1 MHVNPQAP
9 AVVPAAEEAPSA
21 RPRTKAGQSEATT
34 AALIRAGRELFAERG
49 YADVATEE
57 IVARA
62 GVTRGALYHHF
73 KGGKEELFH
82 AVVVEINAETVRHVS
97 EVARA
102 QTDPWDQLAAG
113 ADAFL
118 DAFAAPEVQRIV
130 LVDAPSVLGW
140 DIWRAIDSEQGLGLV
155 EAAIQRTI
163 DAGRLMPQPAK
174 PLAHVVL
181 GALNEAA
188 MVVAGADDP
197 AAARAEMSATVRR
210 LLEGLRAPE
219 V

>member
-1 MHVNPQAP
+1 VNPP
-9 AVVPAAEEAPSA
+9 ADPGAPSN
-21 RPRTKAGQSEATT
+21 RPRTKAGQREATT
-34 AALIRAGRELFAERG
+34 AALIKAGRELFAERG
-49 YADVATEE
+49 YADVGTEE

-97 EVARA
+97 AVARA
-102 QTDPWDQLAAG
+102 QADPWDQLAAG

-118 DAFAAPEVQRIV
+118 DAFAATEVQRIV
-130 LVDAPSVLGW
+130 LMDAPSVLGW

-155 EAAIQRTI
+155 EAAIQRAI
-163 DAGRLMPQPAK
+163 DAGRLSPQPAK
-174 PLAHVVL
+174 ALAHVVL

-197 AAARAEMSATVRR
+197 AAARTEMSATVRR